1 MTFFSPPN
9 GNYLLNASRCDLEE
23 SHIPTT
29 RLKLL
34 PCKFSRL
41 GCSGCGFAPWFVEA
55 LFTGC
60 VHLLG
65 DQRCRRPLPRPGR
78 CESAASSA
86 LIQLECLCWGC
97 DAAAAAAAATAGGG
111 ERGWLDWCVL
121 GLSTASPNWL
131 YEHIYSERT
140 RQPAAQL
147 FSMRKR
153 CNDFLLLLMTR
164 ARAYLWTDTCVY

>member
-1 MTFFSPPN
+1 MMKKRMTFFSPPN

-29 RLKLL
+29 RLKPL

-65 DQRCRRPLPRPGR
+65 DQRCWRPLPRPGR

-86 LIQLECLCWGC
+86 LIQLRVFVLRLWCS
-97 DAAAAAAAATAGGG
+97 GGRCCCNSRRRR
-111 ERGWLDWCVL
+111 ERVIRLMC
-121 GLSTASPNWL
+121 PRP
-131 YEHIYSERT
+131 EHG
-140 RQPAAQL
+140 QPKL
-147 FSMRKR
+147 T
-153 CNDFLLLLMTR
+153 LW
-164 ARAYLWTDTCVY
+164 AYLQWAHKATSSSIIQHAEEM